1 MWFMNNESDFRR
13 DANPIKHVKQDEML
27 HYDAK
32 LTHFVVFFLFRYEPI
47 E

>member
-32 LTHFVVFFLFRYEPI
+32 LTHFVVVVFKHTKMFT
-47 E
+47 